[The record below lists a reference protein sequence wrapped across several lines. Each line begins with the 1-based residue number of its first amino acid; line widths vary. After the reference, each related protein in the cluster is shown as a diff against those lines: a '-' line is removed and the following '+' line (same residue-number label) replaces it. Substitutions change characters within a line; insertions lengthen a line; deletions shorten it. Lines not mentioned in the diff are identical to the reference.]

1 MSTNQS
7 IKNPNVSTLGAVN
20 IKRIEKLIRD
30 AIDTYNL
37 DLSRLTVFTE
47 AASGNY
53 VVTPLI
59 AALAGSDRV
68 FAITQDSR
76 YGKAVDVRKF
86 TLELAQ
92 KWGVRDRIEVVSDK
106 MPSILSQVDIVTN
119 LGFVRPID
127 KNMIAHL
134 KPTAVLPLMWETWEF
149 READL
154 DLAECRRKGI
164 MVLGTNEREEGIA
177 LFTYVGY
184 LAVKL
189 AFELEIEIYRSK
201 VVVVGSGLFGENCVK
216 AFDKLE
222 AHIKYIDLSAGASLE
237 TESAKSTLR
246 DVDLIV
252 LVEHRNSVCLVGGEG
267 QMTVDELLELS
278 PHVSIVHIAGNINQQ
293 EIDNAAIPCLP
304 QKSAAPGYM
313 SVTTDY
319 LGPKPV
325 VALHTAGLKVGEAM
339 ARTRLGGLNPIE
351 AEEKVLHDLPF
362 AMGFGSSHEYTQTS

>member
-1 MSTNQS
+1 M
-7 IKNPNVSTLGAVN
+7 N
-20 IKRIEKLIRD
+20 IKRIEKLIGD
-30 AIDTYNL
+30 AIDTYDL
-37 DLSRLTVFTE
+37 DLSGLTVFTE

-68 FAITQDSR
+68 FATTRDSR
-76 YGKAVDVRKF
+76 YGKAVDVRNF

-92 KWGVRDRIEVVSDK
+92 RWGVGDRVEVVSDK
-106 MPSILSQVDIVTN
+106 LPSMLSQVDIVTN

-127 KNMIAHL
+127 KNIIAHL

-154 DLAECRRKGI
+154 DLSECRRVGI
-164 MVLGTNEREEGIA
+164 TVLGTNEREAGLD

-201 VVVVGSGLFGENCVK
+201 VVVVGSGPFGESCVE

-222 AHIKYIDLSAGASLE
+222 ADIGYIDLSADNSLG

-246 DVDLIV
+246 GADLVV
-252 LVEHRNSVCLVGGEG
+252 LVEHHSPVCLIGSEG
-267 QMTVDELLELS
+267 QITVDELLMLS
-278 PHVSIVHIAGNINQQ
+278 PHLSIIHIAGHINRE
-293 EIDNAAIPCLP
+293 EIDGAAIPCLP

-313 SVTTDY
+313 SVATDY

-325 VALHTAGLKVGEAM
+325 IALHTAGLKVGEAM
-339 ARTRLGGLNPIE
+339 ARARLTGLGPIE
-351 AEEKVLHDLPF
+351 AEKKVLRDLPL
-362 AMGFGSSHEYTQTS
+362 AMGFGTSHQYTQQF

>member
-1 MSTNQS
+1 M
-7 IKNPNVSTLGAVN
+7 N
-20 IKRIEKLIRD
+20 IKRVEKLIGD
-30 AIDTYNL
+30 AISTFNL
-37 DLSRLTVFTE
+37 DLSGLIVFTE

-53 VVTPLI
+53 VVTPSI

-68 FAITQDSR
+68 FAITRDSR
-76 YGKAVDVRKF
+76 YGKAADIRNL

-92 KWGVRDRIEVVSDK
+92 KWGVGDRIEVVSDK
-106 MPSILSQVDIVTN
+106 SPSMLSQADIVTN

-127 KNMIAHL
+127 KSMIAHL
-134 KPTAVLPLMWETWEF
+134 KPTAVLPLMWEPWEF

-154 DLAECRRKGI
+154 DLSECRRVGI
-164 MVLGTNEREEGIA
+164 AVLGTNEREPRLD

-201 VVVVGSGLFGENCVK
+201 VVVIGSGPFGESSVK

-222 AHIKYIDLSAGASLE
+222 ADITYIDLSASGNSLE
-237 TESAKSTLR
+237 TKSAKSILR
-246 DVDLIV
+246 HTDLVV
-252 LVEHRNSVCLVGGEG
+252 LVEHRSPSCLIGDEG
-267 QMTVDELLELS
+267 QITVDELLMLS
-278 PHVSIVHIAGNINQQ
+278 PHVSIIHIAGNINRE
-293 EIDNAAIPCLP
+293 EIDSAAIPCVP

-325 VALHTAGLKVGEAM
+325 IALHTAGLKVGEAM
-339 ARTRLGGLNPIE
+339 ARTRLAGLNPSE
-351 AEEKVLHDLPF
+351 TEKKVLRDLPL
-362 AMGFGSSHEYTQTS
+362 AMGFGTPHKYAQTS

>member
-1 MSTNQS
+1 M
-7 IKNPNVSTLGAVN
+7 N
-20 IKRIEKLIRD
+20 IKRIEKLISD
-30 AIDTYNL
+30 AIDTYDL
-37 DLSRLTVFTE
+37 DLSGLTVFTE

-59 AALAGSDRV
+59 AALAGSDRI
-68 FAITQDSR
+68 FAITQNSR
-76 YGKAVDVRKF
+76 YGKAVDVRNF

-92 KWGVRDRIEVVSDK
+92 RWGVGDRIEVVPDK
-106 MPSILSQVDIVTN
+106 IPSMLSQVDIVTN

-127 KNMIAHL
+127 KSMIAHL

-154 DLAECRRKGI
+154 DLAECQRRGI
-164 MVLGTNEREEGIA
+164 MVLGTNERDAGLD

-201 VVVVGSGLFGENCVK
+201 VVVIGSGVFGENSVK

-222 AHIKYIDLSAGASLE
+222 ADIKYIDLSAEVSLGA
-237 TESAKSTLR
+237 ESAKSALR
-246 DVDLIV
+246 DVDLVV
-252 LVEHRNSVCLVGGEG
+252 LVEHRNSVCLIGSGG
-267 QMTVDELLELS
+267 QITVDELLALS
-278 PHVSIVHIAGNINQQ
+278 PHLSIVHIAGNINRK

-319 LGPKPV
+319 LGPRPV
-325 VALHTAGLKVGEAM
+325 IALHTAGLKVGEAM
-339 ARTRLGGLNPIE
+339 ARARLTGLNPIE
-351 AEEKVLHDLPF
+351 AEKQVLRDLPF
-362 AMGFGSSHEYTQTS
+362 AMGFGFPHKYTQTS

>member
-1 MSTNQS
+1 M
-7 IKNPNVSTLGAVN
+7 N
-20 IKRIEKLIRD
+20 IKRIEKLIHD
-30 AIDTYNL
+30 AIDRYNL

-59 AALAGSDRV
+59 AALAGADRV
-68 FAITQDSR
+68 FAITRDSR
-76 YGKAVDVRKF
+76 YGKAVDVRNF

-92 KWGVRDRIEVVSDK
+92 RWGVGNRIEVVSDK
-106 MPSILSQVDIVTN
+106 IPSMLSQVDIVTN

-127 KNMIAHL
+127 KNMVAHL

-154 DLAECRRKGI
+154 DLSECRRQGI
-164 MVLGTNEREEGIA
+164 MVLGTNEREVGLD

-201 VVVVGSGLFGENCVK
+201 VVVVGSGVFGESSVK

-222 AHIKYIDLSAGASLE
+222 AEIKYIDLSAGDSLG
-237 TESAKSTLR
+237 TSSAKSILR
-246 DVDLIV
+246 DADLVV
-252 LVEHRNSVCLVGGEG
+252 LVEHHSPVCLIGSEG
-267 QMTVDELLELS
+267 QITVDELLMLS
-278 PHVSIVHIAGNINQQ
+278 SHLSIVHIAGNINRK
-293 EIDNAAIPCLP
+293 EIDSAAIPCVP
-304 QKSAAPGYM
+304 QQSAAPGYM
-313 SVTTDY
+313 SVATDY

-325 VALHTAGLKVGEAM
+325 IALHTAGLKVGEAM
-339 ARTRLGGLNPIE
+339 ARTRLAGLNPTE
-351 AEEKVLHDLPF
+351 AEKKVLGDLPL
-362 AMGFGSSHEYTQTS
+362 AMGFGLSHKYT

>member
-1 MSTNQS
+1 MVVETVYQM
-7 IKNPNVSTLGAVN
+7 N
-20 IKRIEKLIRD
+20 IKRIEKLISD
-30 AIDTYNL
+30 AIDIYDL
-37 DLSRLTVFTE
+37 DLSGLTVFTE

-68 FAITQDSR
+68 FAITRDSR
-76 YGKAVDVRKF
+76 HGKAADVRNF

-92 KWGVRDRIEVVSDK
+92 RWGVEDRIEVVSDRS
-106 MPSILSQVDIVTN
+106 PSILSQVDIVTN

-127 KNMIAHL
+127 KKVIAHL

-164 MVLGTNEREEGIA
+164 MVLGTNEREVGLD
-177 LFTYVGY
+177 LFTYVGC

-189 AFELEIEIYRSK
+189 AFELEIEIYKSK
-201 VVVVGSGLFGENCVK
+201 VGVVGSGAFGESSVK
-216 AFDKLE
+216 AFDKLD
-222 AHIKYIDLSAGASLE
+222 ADVGYIDLSAGNSLE

-246 DVDLIV
+246 GADLVV
-252 LVEHRNSVCLVGGEG
+252 LAEHHSPICLIGSEG
-267 QMTVDELLELS
+267 QMTVDELLALS
-278 PHVSIVHIAGNINQQ
+278 PYMSIIHIAGHINRE
-293 EIDNAAIPCLP
+293 EIDKAAIPCLP
-304 QKSAAPGYM
+304 QQSAAPGYM

-325 VALHTAGLKVGEAM
+325 IVLHTAGLKVGEAM
-339 ARTRLGGLNPIE
+339 ARTRLAGLDPIE
-351 AEEKVLHDLPF
+351 AEKKVLRDLPL
-362 AMGFGSSHEYTQTS
+362 AMGFSG

>member
-1 MSTNQS
+1 M
-7 IKNPNVSTLGAVN
+7 N
-20 IKRIEKLIRD
+20 IKRVEKLIDD
-30 AIDTYNL
+30 AINTYDL
-37 DLSRLTVFTE
+37 DLSGLTVFTE

-68 FAITQDSR
+68 FAITRDSR
-76 YGKAVDVRKF
+76 YGKAVDVRNS

-92 KWGVRDRIEVVSDK
+92 KWGIGDRIEVVSDK
-106 MPSILSQVDIVTN
+106 IPSMLSQVDIVTN

-154 DLAECRRKGI
+154 DLSECRRVGI
-164 MVLGTNEREEGIA
+164 MVLGTNEREVG
-177 LFTYVGY
+177 LDFFTYVGY

-201 VVVVGSGLFGENCVK
+201 AVVVGSGVFGGSCVET
-216 AFDKLE
+216 FDKLE
-222 AHIKYIDLSAGASLE
+222 ADIKYIDLSAGASLE

-246 DVDLIV
+246 DADLVV
-252 LVEHRNSVCLVGGEG
+252 LIEHRNPVCLIGSEG
-267 QMTVDELLELS
+267 QIAVDELLALS
-278 PHVSIVHIAGNINQQ
+278 PHVSIIHIAGNINRE
-293 EIDNAAIPCLP
+293 EIDSAAIPCLP

-325 VALHTAGLKVGEAM
+325 IVLHTAGLKVGEAM
-339 ARTRLGGLNPIE
+339 ARTRLAGFNPIE
-351 AEEKVLHDLPF
+351 AEKKVLHDLPF
-362 AMGFGSSHEYTQTS
+362 AMGFSSSHKYTQTS

>member
-1 MSTNQS
+1 M
-7 IKNPNVSTLGAVN
+7 VVEAVWQMN
-20 IKRIEKLIRD
+20 IKRIEKLIGD
-30 AIDTYNL
+30 AIDIYDL
-37 DLSRLTVFTE
+37 DLSGLIVFTE

-76 YGKAVDVRKF
+76 YGKAADIRSF

-92 KWGVRDRIEVVSDK
+92 RWGVEDRVEVVSDK
-106 MPSILSQVDIVTN
+106 NPSILSQVDIVTN

-127 KNMIAHL
+127 KSMIAQL
-134 KPTAVLPLMWETWEF
+134 KPTAVLPLMWEPWEF

-154 DLAECRRKGI
+154 DLSECRRRGI
-164 MVLGTNEREEGIA
+164 AVLGTNEREPRLD

-201 VVVVGSGLFGENCVK
+201 VVIIGSGPFGASSVS

-222 AHIKYIDLSAGASLE
+222 ADITYIDLSASGNSLE
-237 TESAKSTLR
+237 TKSAKSILR
-246 DVDLIV
+246 NADLVV
-252 LVEHRNSVCLVGGEG
+252 LVEHHSPSCLIGSEG
-267 QMTVDELLELS
+267 QITVDELLMLS
-278 PHVSIVHIAGNINQQ
+278 PHLSIVHIAGNINRE
-293 EIDNAAIPCLP
+293 EIDSAAIPCVP

-325 VALHTAGLKVGEAM
+325 IALHTAGLKVGEAM
-339 ARTRLGGLNPIE
+339 ARTRLAGLDPFE
-351 AEEKVLHDLPF
+351 AEKKVLRDLPL
-362 AMGFGSSHEYTQTS
+362 AMGFGT

>member
-1 MSTNQS
+1 M
-7 IKNPNVSTLGAVN
+7 N

-37 DLSRLTVFTE
+37 DLSGLTVFTE

-76 YGKAVDVRKF
+76 HGKSADVRNF
-86 TLELAQ
+86 TLKLAQ
-92 KWGVRDRIEVVSDK
+92 KWGVGDRIEVVSDK
-106 MPSILSQVDIVTN
+106 IPLILSQVDIVTN

-154 DLAECRRKGI
+154 DLAECRRVGI
-164 MVLGTNEREEGIA
+164 MVLGTNEREVTLD

-201 VVVVGSGLFGENCVK
+201 VVVIGSGVFGESSVK
-216 AFDKLE
+216 AFDKLD
-222 AHIKYIDLSAGASLE
+222 ADVGYIDLSAGNSLE

-246 DVDLIV
+246 DADLIV
-252 LVEHRNSVCLVGGEG
+252 LVEHQSRVCLIDSAG
-267 QMTVDELLELS
+267 QMAVDELLALS
-278 PHVSIVHIAGNINQQ
+278 PYVSIVHIAGNINR
-293 EIDNAAIPCLP
+293 EEVDNASIPCVP
-304 QKSAAPGYM
+304 QQSAAPGYM
-313 SVTTDY
+313 SIATDY

-325 VALHTAGLKVGEAM
+325 ITLHTAGLKVGEAM
-339 ARTRLGGLNPIE
+339 ARARLAGLDPIE
-351 AEEKVLHDLPF
+351 AEKKVLRDLPL
-362 AMGFGSSHEYTQTS
+362 AMGFGG

>member
-1 MSTNQS
+1 MVAEAICQM
-7 IKNPNVSTLGAVN
+7 N
-20 IKRIEKLIRD
+20 IKRIEKLIGN
-30 AIDTYNL
+30 AIATYNL
-37 DLSRLTVFTE
+37 DLSGLTVFTE

-59 AALAGSDRV
+59 AALAGSDQV
-68 FAITQDSR
+68 FAITRNSKH
-76 YGKAVDVRKF
+76 GTAADVQNF

-92 KWGVRDRIEVVSDK
+92 RWGVGDRVEVVFDK
-106 MPSILSQVDIVTN
+106 IPSMLSQVDIVTN

-127 KNMIAHL
+127 KKMIAHL

-154 DLAECRRKGI
+154 DLAECRRVGI
-164 MVLGTNEREEGIA
+164 MVLGTNEREAGLD

-201 VVVVGSGLFGENCVK
+201 VVVVGSGPFGESCVK

-222 AHIKYIDLSAGASLE
+222 ADIGYIDLSADNSLG

-246 DVDLIV
+246 DADLVV
-252 LVEHRNSVCLVGGEG
+252 LVEHHSPVCLIGSEG
-267 QMTVDELLELS
+267 QITVDELLALS
-278 PHVSIVHIAGNINQQ
+278 PHLSIIHIAGHINRR
-293 EIDNAAIPCLP
+293 EIDNAAIPCVP

-313 SVTTDY
+313 SVATDY

-325 VALHTAGLKVGEAM
+325 IALHTAGLKVGEAM
-339 ARTRLGGLNPIE
+339 ARARLTGLDPIE
-351 AEEKVLHDLPF
+351 AEKKVLRDLPL
-362 AMGFGSSHEYTQTS
+362 AMGFGPSHQYTQQS

>member
-1 MSTNQS
+1 MNT
-7 IKNPNVSTLGAVN
+7 
-20 IKRIEKLIRD
+20 KRIEKLIGD
-30 AIDTYNL
+30 AIDTYEL
-37 DLSRLTVFTE
+37 DLSGLTVFTE
-47 AASGNY
+47 AANGNY

-68 FAITQDSR
+68 FAITRDSG
-76 YGKAVDVRKF
+76 YGKAANIRNF
-86 TLELAQ
+86 TLELA
-92 KWGVRDRIEVVSDK
+92 KRWGVGDRIEVVYDK
-106 MPSILSQVDIVTN
+106 IPSILSQVDIVTN

-127 KNMIAHL
+127 KSMIAHL

-154 DLAECRRKGI
+154 DLAECRRVGI
-164 MVLGTNEREEGIA
+164 MVLGTNERAVGLD

-201 VVVVGSGLFGENCVK
+201 VVVIGSGVFGESSVK

-252 LVEHRNSVCLVGGEG
+252 LVEHRNSVCLIGSEG
-267 QMTVDELLELS
+267 QITVDELLALS
-278 PHVSIVHIAGNINQQ
+278 PHVSIVHITGNINRE
-293 EIDNAAIPCLP
+293 EIDIAAIPCLP
-304 QKSAAPGYM
+304 QKSAEPGYM

-325 VALHTAGLKVGEAM
+325 IALHTAGLKVGEAM
-339 ARTRLGGLNPIE
+339 ARARLTGLDPIE
-351 AEEKVLHDLPF
+351 AEKKVLHDLPF
-362 AMGFGSSHEYTQTS
+362 AMGFGPPHKYTQTS

>member
-1 MSTNQS
+1 M
-7 IKNPNVSTLGAVN
+7 N
-20 IKRIEKLIRD
+20 IKRIEKLIGD

-37 DLSRLTVFTE
+37 DLSGLTVFTE

-68 FAITQDSR
+68 FAITRDSR
-76 YGKAVDVRKF
+76 YGEAVDVRNF

-92 KWGVRDRIEVVSDK
+92 RWGVGDQVEVVSDK
-106 MPSILSQVDIVTN
+106 LPLMLSQVDIVTN

-154 DLAECRRKGI
+154 DLAECRRVGI
-164 MVLGTNEREEGIA
+164 MVLGTNEREAGLD

-201 VVVVGSGLFGENCVK
+201 VVVVGSGPFGESCVK

-222 AHIKYIDLSAGASLE
+222 ADIGYIDLSADNSLG
-237 TESAKSTLR
+237 TESAKSTLCGT
-246 DVDLIV
+246 DLVV
-252 LVEHRNSVCLVGGEG
+252 LVEHHSPVCLIGSEG
-267 QMTVDELLELS
+267 QITVDELLALS
-278 PHVSIVHIAGNINQQ
+278 PHLSIIHIAGHINRR
-293 EIDNAAIPCLP
+293 EIDNAAIPCVP

-313 SVTTDY
+313 SVATDY

-325 VALHTAGLKVGEAM
+325 IVLHTAGLKVGEAM
-339 ARTRLGGLNPIE
+339 ARARLTGLDPIE
-351 AEEKVLHDLPF
+351 AEKKVLRDLPL
-362 AMGFGSSHEYTQTS
+362 AMGFGPSHQYTQQS

>member
-1 MSTNQS
+1 M
-7 IKNPNVSTLGAVN
+7 N
-20 IKRIEKLIRD
+20 IKRIEKLIAD
-30 AIDTYNL
+30 ALNTYDLNL
-37 DLSRLTVFTE
+37 SGLTVFTE

-59 AALAGSDRV
+59 AALAGSDQV

-76 YGKAVDVRKF
+76 YGKAVDVQNC

-92 KWGVRDRIEVVSDK
+92 RWGVGDRIEVVSDK
-106 MPSILSQVDIVTN
+106 PPSILSQVDIVTN

-154 DLAECRRKGI
+154 DLSECQRREI
-164 MVLGTNEREEGIA
+164 MVLGTNEREVGLD

-201 VVVVGSGLFGENCVK
+201 VVVVGSGVFGNSCVR
-216 AFDKLE
+216 AFDKLD
-222 AHIKYIDLSAGASLE
+222 AHIKYINLATGDSLE
-237 TESAKSTLR
+237 TKSAKSTLR
-246 DVDLIV
+246 DADLVV
-252 LVEHRNSVCLVGGEG
+252 LAEHHNPACLIGSAG
-267 QMTVDELLELS
+267 QITVDELLVLS
-278 PHVSIVHIAGNINQQ
+278 PHVSIVHIAGNINRE
-293 EIDNAAIPCLP
+293 EIDSAAIPCLP

-325 VALHTAGLKVGEAM
+325 IALHTAGLKVGEAM
-339 ARTRLGGLNPIE
+339 ARVRLAGLNPIE
-351 AEEKVLHDLPF
+351 AEKKVLRDLPL
-362 AMGFGSSHEYTQTS
+362 AMGFGPSHKYTQTS

>member
-1 MSTNQS
+1 M
-7 IKNPNVSTLGAVN
+7 N
-20 IKRIEKLIRD
+20 IKRIEKLIDD
-30 AIDTYNL
+30 AIDTYDL
-37 DLSRLTVFTE
+37 DLSGLTVFTE

-68 FAITQDSR
+68 FAITCDSR
-76 YGKAVDVRKF
+76 HGKAADVRNF

-92 KWGVRDRIEVVSDK
+92 RWGVDDRVEVVSDK
-106 MPSILSQVDIVTN
+106 IPSLLSQVDIVTN

-154 DLAECRRKGI
+154 DLSECRRVGI
-164 MVLGTNEREEGIA
+164 MVLGTNERAVG
-177 LFTYVGY
+177 LDFFTYVGY

-189 AFELEIEIYRSK
+189 AFELEIEIYGSK
-201 VVVVGSGLFGENCVK
+201 VVVVGSGLFGKSSIK

-222 AHIKYIDLSAGASLE
+222 ADIKYIDLSAGDSLD
-237 TESAKSTLR
+237 TESAKSALCNA
-246 DVDLIV
+246 DIVV
-252 LVEHRNSVCLVGGEG
+252 LVEHHSPACLIGSEG
-267 QMTVDELLELS
+267 QITVGELLALS
-278 PHVSIVHIAGNINQQ
+278 PHVSIVHIAGNINRE
-293 EIDNAAIPCLP
+293 EIDNDAIPCLP

-325 VALHTAGLKVGEAM
+325 IALHTAGLKVGEAM
-339 ARTRLGGLNPIE
+339 ARTRLAGFNPIE
-351 AEEKVLHDLPF
+351 AKKKVLHDLPF
-362 AMGFGSSHEYTQTS
+362 AMGFGPSDKYTQTS

>member
-1 MSTNQS
+1 M
-7 IKNPNVSTLGAVN
+7 N
-20 IKRIEKLIRD
+20 IKRIEKLIGD

-37 DLSRLTVFTE
+37 DLSGLTVFTE

-68 FAITQDSR
+68 FAITRDSR
-76 YGKAVDVRKF
+76 YGKAADVREF

-92 KWGVRDRIEVVSDK
+92 RWGVGDRIEIVSNK
-106 MPSILSQVDIVTN
+106 IPSTLSQVDIVTN

-127 KNMIAHL
+127 KNIITHL

-154 DLAECRRKGI
+154 DLSECRRVGI
-164 MVLGTNEREEGIA
+164 TVLGTNEREVGLD

-201 VVVVGSGLFGENCVK
+201 VVVVGSGVFGESCVK

-222 AHIKYIDLSAGASLE
+222 ADIKYIDLAAGASLE

-246 DVDLIV
+246 DADLVV
-252 LVEHRNSVCLVGGEG
+252 LVEHRNPVCLIGSEG
-267 QMTVDELLELS
+267 QIAVDELLALS
-278 PHVSIVHIAGNINQQ
+278 PHVSIVHIAGNINRE
-293 EIDNAAIPCLP
+293 EIDNATIPCLP
-304 QKSAAPGYM
+304 KKSAAPGYM

-325 VALHTAGLKVGEAM
+325 IALHTAGLKVGEAM
-339 ARTRLGGLNPIE
+339 ARTRLAGFNPIE
-351 AEEKVLHDLPF
+351 AEKKVLHDLPF
-362 AMGFGSSHEYTQTS
+362 AMGFGHSHKYTQTS

>member
-1 MSTNQS
+1 M
-7 IKNPNVSTLGAVN
+7 N
-20 IKRIEKLIRD
+20 IKRIEKLIPD
-30 AIDTYNL
+30 AIDTYDL
-37 DLSRLTVFTE
+37 DLSGLTVFTE

-68 FAITQDSR
+68 FAITRDSR
-76 YGKAVDVRKF
+76 HGKAADIRNF

-92 KWGVRDRIEVVSDK
+92 RWGVDHRIEVVSDK
-106 MPSILSQVDIVTN
+106 IPSVLSQVDIVTN

-154 DLAECRRKGI
+154 DLAECRRVGI
-164 MVLGTNEREEGIA
+164 MVLGTNEREAGLD
-177 LFTYVGY
+177 LFTYIGY

-201 VVVVGSGLFGENCVK
+201 VVVVGSGPFGESSVK
-216 AFDKLE
+216 VFDKLE
-222 AHIKYIDLSAGASLE
+222 ADVGYIDLSTGASLE
-237 TESAKSTLR
+237 TEPAKSTLR
-246 DVDLIV
+246 DADLVV
-252 LVEHRNSVCLVGGEG
+252 LVEHHSPVCLIGSEG
-267 QMTVDELLELS
+267 QITVDELLALS
-278 PHVSIVHIAGNINQQ
+278 PHVSIIHIAGHINR
-293 EIDNAAIPCLP
+293 EGIDGAAIPCLP

-313 SVTTDY
+313 SVATDY

-325 VALHTAGLKVGEAM
+325 IALHTAGLKVGEAM
-339 ARTRLGGLNPIE
+339 ARARLTGLNPIE
-351 AEEKVLHDLPF
+351 AEKKVLRDLPL
-362 AMGFGSSHEYTQTS
+362 AMGFGEETETYLV

>member
-1 MSTNQS
+1 M
-7 IKNPNVSTLGAVN
+7 N
-20 IKRIEKLIRD
+20 IKRIEKLIGD

-37 DLSRLTVFTE
+37 DLSGLTVFTE

-68 FAITQDSR
+68 FAITRDSR
-76 YGKAVDVRKF
+76 YGKAVDVRNF

-92 KWGVRDRIEVVSDK
+92 RWGVGDQVEVVSDK
-106 MPSILSQVDIVTN
+106 LPSMLSQVDIVTN

-154 DLAECRRKGI
+154 DLAECRRVGI
-164 MVLGTNEREEGIA
+164 MVLGTNEREAG
-177 LFTYVGY
+177 LDFFTYVGY

-201 VVVVGSGLFGENCVK
+201 VVVVGSGPFGESCVK

-222 AHIKYIDLSAGASLE
+222 ADIGYIDLSADNSLG

-246 DVDLIV
+246 GADLVV
-252 LVEHRNSVCLVGGEG
+252 LVEHHSPVCLIGSEG
-267 QMTVDELLELS
+267 QITVDELLALS
-278 PHVSIVHIAGNINQQ
+278 PHLSIIHIAGHINRR
-293 EIDNAAIPCLP
+293 EIDNAAIPCVP

-313 SVTTDY
+313 SVATDY

-325 VALHTAGLKVGEAM
+325 IALHTAGLKVGEAM
-339 ARTRLGGLNPIE
+339 ARARLTGLDPIE
-351 AEEKVLHDLPF
+351 AEKKVLRDLPL
-362 AMGFGSSHEYTQTS
+362 AMGFGPSHQYTQQS

>member
-1 MSTNQS
+1 M
-7 IKNPNVSTLGAVN
+7 N
-20 IKRIEKLIRD
+20 IKRIEKLIPD
-30 AIDTYNL
+30 AIDTYEL
-37 DLSRLTVFTE
+37 DLSGLTVFTE

-59 AALAGSDRV
+59 AALAGADRV
-68 FAITQDSR
+68 FAITRDSR
-76 YGKAVDVRKF
+76 YGKAVDVRTF
-86 TLELAQ
+86 TLELAK
-92 KWGVRDRIEVVSDK
+92 KWGVGDRIEVVSDK
-106 MPSILSQVDIVTN
+106 APSILSQVDIVTN

-154 DLAECRRKGI
+154 DLAECRRVGI
-164 MVLGTNEREEGIA
+164 MVMGTNEREVGLD

-201 VVVVGSGLFGENCVK
+201 IVVVGSGVFGESSIK

-222 AHIKYIDLSAGASLE
+222 AHIRYIDLSTGDSLE
-237 TESAKSTLR
+237 TQSAKSTLR
-246 DVDLIV
+246 DADLVV
-252 LVEHRNSVCLVGGEG
+252 LVEHHSQACLIGSAG
-267 QMTVDELLELS
+267 QITVDELLALS
-278 PHVSIVHIAGNINQQ
+278 PHMSIVHIAGNINRE
-293 EIDNAAIPCLP
+293 EIDNAAVPCLP

-325 VALHTAGLKVGEAM
+325 IALHTAGLKIGEAM
-339 ARTRLGGLNPIE
+339 ARARLAGLDPIE
-351 AEEKVLHDLPF
+351 AEKKVLRDLPL
-362 AMGFGSSHEYTQTS
+362 AMGFGPPHSPR

>member
-1 MSTNQS
+1 M
-7 IKNPNVSTLGAVN
+7 N
-20 IKRIEKLIRD
+20 IKRIEKLIGD

-37 DLSRLTVFTE
+37 DLSGLTVFTE

-68 FAITQDSR
+68 FAITRDSR
-76 YGKAVDVRKF
+76 YGKAADVRKF

-92 KWGVRDRIEVVSDK
+92 RWGVGDRIEVVSDK
-106 MPSILSQVDIVTN
+106 IPSILSQVDIVTN

-127 KNMIAHL
+127 KSMIAHL

-149 READL
+149 RDADL

-164 MVLGTNEREEGIA
+164 LVLGTNEREAGLD

-201 VVVVGSGLFGENCVK
+201 VVVVGSGVFGESSVK

-222 AHIKYIDLSAGASLE
+222 ADVKYIDLSTGDSLD
-237 TESAKSTLR
+237 TKSAKSTLY
-246 DVDLIV
+246 DADLTV
-252 LVEHRNSVCLVGGEG
+252 LVEHHSPVCLIGNEG
-267 QMTVDELLELS
+267 QITVDELLALS
-278 PHVSIVHIAGNINQQ
+278 PCMSLVHIAGNINRE
-293 EIDNAAIPCLP
+293 EIDRAAVPCIP
-304 QKSAAPGYM
+304 QQSAAPGYM
-313 SVTTDY
+313 SLTTAY

-325 VALHTAGLKVGEAM
+325 ITLHTAGLKVGEAM
-339 ARTRLGGLNPIE
+339 ARARLANLNPME
-351 AEEKVLHDLPF
+351 AEKKVLRDLPL
-362 AMGFGSSHEYTQTS
+362 AMGFGE

>member
-1 MSTNQS
+1 M
-7 IKNPNVSTLGAVN
+7 N
-20 IKRIEKLIRD
+20 IKRIGKLIDD

-37 DLSRLTVFTE
+37 DLSGLTVFTE

-68 FAITQDSR
+68 FAITRDSR
-76 YGKAVDVRKF
+76 YGKAADVRNA
-86 TLELAQ
+86 TLELAR
-92 KWGVRDRIEVVSDK
+92 KWGVGDRIEVVSDK
-106 MPSILSQVDIVTN
+106 IPSILSQVDIVTN

-154 DLAECRRKGI
+154 DLSECRRKGI
-164 MVLGTNEREEGIA
+164 VVLGTNEREVGLD

-201 VVVVGSGLFGENCVK
+201 VVIVGSGPFGESSVE

-222 AHIKYIDLSAGASLE
+222 ADIEYIDLSADNSLG
-237 TESAKSTLR
+237 TESAKSTLQ
-246 DVDLIV
+246 DADLVV
-252 LVEHRNSVCLVGGEG
+252 LVEHHSPVCLIGSEG
-267 QMTVDELLELS
+267 QITVDELLALS
-278 PHVSIVHIAGNINQQ
+278 PHMSIVHIAGHINRQ
-293 EIDNAAIPCLP
+293 EIDNAAIPCVP

-313 SVTTDY
+313 SVTTNY

-325 VALHTAGLKVGEAM
+325 IALHTAGLKVGEAM
-339 ARTRLGGLNPIE
+339 ARTCLTGLDPIE
-351 AEEKVLHDLPF
+351 AEKKVLHDLPL
-362 AMGFGSSHEYTQTS
+362 AMGFGPPRKSTQQS

>member
-1 MSTNQS
+1 M
-7 IKNPNVSTLGAVN
+7 N
-20 IKRIEKLIRD
+20 IKRFEKLIPD
-30 AIDTYNL
+30 AIDTYDL
-37 DLSRLTVFTE
+37 DLSGLTVFTE

-68 FAITQDSR
+68 FAITRDSR
-76 YGKAVDVRKF
+76 HGKAADIRNF

-92 KWGVRDRIEVVSDK
+92 RWGVDHRIEVVSDK
-106 MPSILSQVDIVTN
+106 IPSVLSQVDIVTN

-154 DLAECRRKGI
+154 DRAECRRVGI
-164 MVLGTNEREEGIA
+164 MVLGTNEREVGLD

-201 VVVVGSGLFGENCVK
+201 VVVIGSSPFGEGSVK
-216 AFDKLE
+216 IFDKLE
-222 AHIKYIDLSAGASLE
+222 ANVRYIDLSTGDSLE
-237 TESAKSTLR
+237 TEPTRAMMR
-246 DVDLIV
+246 DVDLVV
-252 LVEHRNSVCLVGGEG
+252 LVEHHSPACLIGSEG
-267 QMTVDELLELS
+267 QITVDELLALS
-278 PHVSIVHIAGNINQQ
+278 PHLSIAHIAGNINRE
-293 EIDNAAIPCLP
+293 EIDSAAIPCLP

-325 VALHTAGLKVGEAM
+325 IALHTAGLKVGEEM
-339 ARTRLGGLNPIE
+339 ARARLAGLNPVE
-351 AEEKVLHDLPF
+351 AERKVLRDLPL
-362 AMGFGSSHEYTQTS
+362 AMGFDR

>member
-1 MSTNQS
+1 M
-7 IKNPNVSTLGAVN
+7 N
-20 IKRIEKLIRD
+20 IKRIEKLIGD
-30 AIDTYNL
+30 AIDTYDL
-37 DLSRLTVFTE
+37 DLSGLTVFTE

-68 FAITQDSR
+68 FAITRDSR
-76 YGKAVDVRKF
+76 YGKAVDVRNF

-92 KWGVRDRIEVVSDK
+92 RWGVGDQVEVVSDK
-106 MPSILSQVDIVTN
+106 IPSILSQVDIVTN

-134 KPTAVLPLMWETWEF
+134 KPTVVLPLMWETWEF

-154 DLAECRRKGI
+154 DLAECRRVGI
-164 MVLGTNEREEGIA
+164 MVLGTNEREAGLD

-201 VVVVGSGLFGENCVK
+201 VVVVGSGAFSESSVE

-222 AHIKYIDLSAGASLE
+222 ADIEYIDLSADNSLG
-237 TESAKSTLR
+237 TESAKSTLQ
-246 DVDLIV
+246 DADLVV
-252 LVEHRNSVCLVGGEG
+252 LVEHHSPVCLIGSEG
-267 QMTVDELLELS
+267 QITVDELLALS
-278 PHVSIVHIAGNINQQ
+278 PHVSIVHIAGHINRK
-293 EIDNAAIPCLP
+293 EIDNAAIPCVP

-325 VALHTAGLKVGEAM
+325 IALHTAGLKVGEAM
-339 ARTRLGGLNPIE
+339 ARMRLAGLDPME
-351 AEEKVLHDLPF
+351 AKKKVLHDLPL
-362 AMGFGSSHEYTQTS
+362 AMGFGPSRKYTQQS

>member
-1 MSTNQS
+1 MVVETIQM
-7 IKNPNVSTLGAVN
+7 N
-20 IKRIEKLIRD
+20 IKRIEKLISD
-30 AIDTYNL
+30 AIDIYEL
-37 DLSRLTVFTE
+37 DLSGLTVFTE

-68 FAITQDSR
+68 FAITRDSR
-76 YGKAVDVRKF
+76 HGTATDVRNF
-86 TLELAQ
+86 TSRVARILDESDLELAQ
-92 KWGVRDRIEVVSDK
+92 RWGVGDRIEVVSDK
-106 MPSILSQVDIVTN
+106 SPSILSQVDIVTN

-164 MVLGTNEREEGIA
+164 MVLGTNEREVGLN

-184 LAVKL
+184 LAIKL
-189 AFELEIEIYRSK
+189 AFELEIEIYGSK
-201 VVVVGSGLFGENCVK
+201 VVVVGSGVFGESSVE
-216 AFDKLE
+216 AFDKLDADIE
-222 AHIKYIDLSAGASLE
+222 YIDLSIGNSLE

-246 DVDLIV
+246 DADLVV
-252 LVEHRNSVCLVGGEG
+252 LAEHHSPICLIGSEG
-267 QMTVDELLELS
+267 QITVDELLVLS
-278 PHVSIVHIAGNINQQ
+278 PYMSIIHIAGHINRE

-304 QKSAAPGYM
+304 QKSAVPGYM
-313 SVTTDY
+313 SVTTAY

-325 VALHTAGLKVGEAM
+325 ITLHTAGLKVGEAM
-339 ARTRLGGLNPIE
+339 ARTRLAGLNPIE
-351 AEEKVLHDLPF
+351 AEKKVLRDLPL
-362 AMGFGSSHEYTQTS
+362 AMGFSG

>member
-1 MSTNQS
+1 M
-7 IKNPNVSTLGAVN
+7 N
-20 IKRIEKLIRD
+20 IKRIEKLISD
-30 AIDTYNL
+30 AIDTYDLNL
-37 DLSRLTVFTE
+37 SGLTVFTE

-59 AALAGSDRV
+59 AALAGSDQV
-68 FAITQDSR
+68 FAITRNSR
-76 YGKAVDVRKF
+76 YGKAVDVRNF
-86 TLELAQ
+86 TLELAR
-92 KWGVRDRIEVVSDK
+92 KWGVQDRIEVVSDK
-106 MPSILSQVDIVTN
+106 IPSILSQVDIVTN

-127 KNMIAHL
+127 KKVVAHL

-154 DLAECRRKGI
+154 DLSECRRMGI
-164 MVLGTNEREEGIA
+164 MVLGTNERAMELD

-201 VVVVGSGLFGENCVK
+201 VVVVGSSVFGRSSVK

-222 AHIKYIDLSAGASLE
+222 ADIEYIDLSAGDSLE

-246 DVDLIV
+246 NADLVV
-252 LVEHRNSVCLVGGEG
+252 LVEHRRPVCLIGSEG
-267 QMTVDELLELS
+267 QITVDELLALS
-278 PHVSIVHIAGNINQQ
+278 PHVSIVHIAGNINRE
-293 EIDNAAIPCLP
+293 EIDSAAIPCLP

-313 SVTTDY
+313 SVATDY

-325 VALHTAGLKVGEAM
+325 IALHTAGLKVGETM
-339 ARTRLGGLNPIE
+339 ARARLGGLNPIE
-351 AEEKVLHDLPF
+351 AEKKVLRDLPL
-362 AMGFGSSHEYTQTS
+362 AMGFGSSHRYT